1 LLLTDVV
8 MPRMGGSELAR
19 RLLSQYQHMKVLTVS
34 ALDKDD
40 IAVAESLGAWS
51 FLQKPFT
58 IGQLA
63 RKAREAL
70 DSAPAS

>member
-1 LLLTDVV
+1 ML
-8 MPRMGGSELAR
+8 RMGGSELAR

-40 IAVAESLGAWS
+40 IAVAESLAAWF

-58 IGQLA
+58 IG
-63 RKAREAL
+63 
-70 DSAPAS
+70 